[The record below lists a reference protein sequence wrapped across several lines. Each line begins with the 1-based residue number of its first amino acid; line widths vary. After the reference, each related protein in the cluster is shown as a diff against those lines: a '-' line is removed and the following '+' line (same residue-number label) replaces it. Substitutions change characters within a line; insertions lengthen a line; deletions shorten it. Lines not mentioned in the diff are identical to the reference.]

1 MNLFFNKKKENEP
14 KAAIIKLR
22 ETREMLEKREK
33 HLQAKIDNELLI
45 ARENATK
52 NKNRAITALKR
63 KRMLEA
69 QLEKISGSLMTVEGQ
84 AMAIES
90 ANVNL
95 ETFKTMQQAS
105 EAMKAMHK
113 DVNMDKIDQTMD
125 DIREQTDRANE
136 IADVISRPDALGF
149 GDLDEDELN
158 AELEELEQEE
168 LDKQL
173 LSAER
178 APVTLPQVPAG
189 AVRAQQQISPLHQAN
204 AHADEDDELNELRE
218 SMGMLA

>member
-1 MNLFFNKKKENEP
+1 MNLFFNKKV
-14 KAAIIKLR
+14 
-22 ETREMLEKREK
+22 T
-33 HLQAKIDNELLI
+33 ELLI
-45 ARENATK
+45 ARESATE
-52 NKNRAITALKR
+52 NKQRTLAALKR
-63 KRMLEA
+63 KRILEA
-69 QLEKISGSLMTVEGQ
+69 RLEKISGSLMTVEGQ

-178 APVTLPQVPAG
+178 APVTLPAG

-204 AHADEDDELNELRE
+204 AHADEDDKLNKLRE